1 MRRGQRQRI
10 TRVQAGLILVILAV
24 VVTYFGFTKAIPFKH
39 HFEIK
44 AQFADATN
52 LRKGSFV
59 RIGGV
64 NVGRVMSIDP
74 LGHDQT
80 GAVATLRIDDN
91 GRPIHKDA
99 TLRIRPNIFLEGNTF
114 VDVKPG
120 TPSAATLGDGDTIA
134 ARQTSTYVS
143 IGQILTALQANDR
156 SNLQVLLQELSKG
169 LSDGG
174 GLGYN
179 RSIQYWKNAFQGSA
193 IVNDATTGVLPHD
206 LSNYL
211 KQSGTVAGAL
221 DANPD
226 ALKNFITD
234 FNTTAAAFAREQSNL
249 EQTVAELPRTLRAA
263 QPALAALNAAF
274 PPLRRLV
281 VDFRPAVRSSGPALD
296 ASLPFVRQ
304 ARGLVS
310 RPELR
315 GLVADLRPLVP
326 DLARLTNNSI
336 PLYRQVR
343 LASSCQ
349 NNVILPWS
357 NSTLP
362 DPNFPSRGPVFE
374 EGVKGLP
381 GLAQESRSGDANGQW
396 ARVLASNGVT
406 TYALGQAANGAQQFG
421 HTNFPLLGVNPP
433 KATRPPSRYDVPCE
447 TQQSPDL
454 RTNVGAPPQA
464 VASSGWDPKMSKLN
478 EANQFEGVAD
488 SLMNQ
493 GHAQRANEFY
503 AKAKSIREAAGLV
516 GKQFDIVNGQLAIVS
531 PSAGAPVKL
540 TKAGAPLAAPFQ
552 ARAKKSGYSAALRGV
567 SSAAAGTVTDPGQRP
582 NGGPLLSAGLF
593 GGGVGG

>member
-1 MRRGQRQRI
+1 MRRGQRRGLS
-10 TRVQAGLILVILAV
+10 RVQAGVILVILAV
-24 VVTYFGFTKAIPFKH
+24 LVTYFGFTKAIPFQH

-44 AQFADATN
+44 AQFSDAGN

-64 NVGRVMSIDP
+64 NVGKVTGIDP

-80 GAVATLRIDDN
+80 GALATLRIDDN

-120 TPSAATLGDGDTIA
+120 TPSAPTLGDGDTIA
-134 ARQTSTYVS
+134 ARQTSSYVS
-143 IGQILTALQANDR
+143 IGQILTALQADDR
-156 SNLQVLLQELSKG
+156 RNLQVLLQELSKG

-174 GLGYN
+174 ALGYN
-179 RSIQYWKNAFQGSA
+179 RSIQYWKDAFQGSA
-193 IVNDATTGVLPHD
+193 IVNDATTGILPHD

-211 KQSGTVAGAL
+211 KYSGAVAGAL
-221 DANPD
+221 DANPE

-249 EQTVAELPRTLRAA
+249 QQTVAELPRTLRAA
-263 QPALAALNAAF
+263 QPALAALNASF

-304 ARGLVS
+304 ARALVS

-326 DLARLTNNSI
+326 DLARLSNASV
-336 PLYRQVR
+336 PLYQQVR

-349 NNVILPWS
+349 NEVILPWS
-357 NSTLP
+357 NQTLP
-362 DPNFPSRGPVFE
+362 DPNHPSRGRVFE

-381 GLAQESRSGDANGQW
+381 GLAQESRAGDANGQW
-396 ARVLASNGVT
+396 ARVIASNGVT
-406 TYALGQAANGAQQFG
+406 SYALGQDAGGALRVG
-421 HTNFPLLGVNPP
+421 HTNFPILGVNPP
-433 KATRPPSRYDVPCE
+433 KATRPPTRYDVPCE
-447 TQQSPDL
+447 TQQPADL
-454 RTNVGAPPQA
+454 RTIPGQPPQQL
-464 VASSGWDPKMSKLN
+464 SSTGWDAKMSKLN

-488 SLMNQ
+488 SLLRE
-493 GHAQRANEFY
+493 GHAQRADAFY
-503 AKAKSIREAAGLV
+503 AKAHGIRQSNGLL
-516 GKQFDIVNGQLAIVS
+516 GKQFDIVGGKLAIVDS
-531 PSAGAPVKL
+531 PGAKLSRAGAPV
-540 TKAGAPLAAPFQ
+540 AAPFQ
-552 ARAKKSGYSAALRGV
+552 VRAKRQGYAAALRGAL
-567 SSAAAGTVTDPGQRP
+567 SPTGGQPAAAGQVANPVPAVG
-582 NGGPLLSAGLF
+582 AGLF
-593 GGGVGG
+593 DIGGVGG

>member
-1 MRRGQRQRI
+1 MRRGQRQRLS
-10 TRVQAGLILVILAV
+10 RVQAGLILVVLAV
-24 VVTYFGFTKAIPFKH
+24 LVTYFGFTKAIPFQH
-39 HFEIK
+39 HFSIK
-44 AQFADATN
+44 AQFTDGTN

-64 NVGRVMSIDP
+64 NVGRVTDIES
-74 LGHDQT
+74 LGHNQT
-80 GAVATLRIDDN
+80 GAVATLRIDDV

-120 TPSAATLGDGDTIA
+120 TPSAPTLGDGDTVP

-156 SNLQVLLQELSKG
+156 QNLQVLLQELSKG

-174 GLGYN
+174 ALGYN
-179 RSIQYWKNAFQGSA
+179 RAIKYWKDAFQGSA
-193 IVNDATTGVLPHD
+193 IVNDATTGIRQHD
-206 LSNYL
+206 LSDYL
-211 KQSGTVAGAL
+211 KQSAVVAGAL

-263 QPALAALNAAF
+263 QPALAALNASF

-281 VDFRPAVRSSGPALD
+281 VDFRPAVRSSGPAID

-304 ARGLVS
+304 ARALVS

-326 DLARLTNNSI
+326 DLARLANNSV
-336 PLYRQVR
+336 PLYQQVR

-357 NSTLP
+357 HSTVP
-362 DPNFPSRGPVFE
+362 DPNFPSKGPVFE

-396 ARVLASNGVT
+396 ARVIASNGVT
-406 TYALGQAANGAQQFG
+406 TYALGQDVGGALRVG
-421 HTNFPLLGVNPP
+421 HTNFPILGTNPP

-447 TQQSPDL
+447 TQQPPDL
-454 RTNVGAPPQA
+454 RTMVGQPPQQ
-464 VASSGWDPKMSKLN
+464 VSGTGWDPKMSKLN

-488 SLMNQ
+488 SLLTE
-493 GHAQRANEFY
+493 GHSARANEFY
-503 AKAKSIREAAGLV
+503 DKAKSIRQANGLI
-516 GKQFDIVNGQLAIVS
+516 GKQFDIVNGQLAIVDG
-531 PSAGAPVKL
+531 PTTKL
-540 TKAGAPLAAPFQ
+540 TKAGAPLESPFAA
-552 ARAKKSGYSAALRGV
+552 RSKKVGFGAALRGATTTAKV
-567 SSAAAGTVTDPGQRP
+567 PLAPKALPSSSPSLGQ
-582 NGGPLLSAGLF
+582 GLF
-593 GGGVGG
+593 GGATG